1 MLFPEAEVTRSL
13 SNMIKAYSVR
23 YKEEMRVVDVT
34 EREEVIQAKVAEAL
48 SGPSFVGGLRAIA
61 LEAEEGEFFPDEMTE
76 DNEFILETVDEEGQ
90 VHRTIDRAAMEAWK
104 AEEYEK
110 MKTEL
115 LEAEKVALRIEM
127 EKEIRTQADVILEQ
141 ARAQGE
147 QLKVKSKLAAEAE
160 KLELYESAKRE
171 GYEQGQLMLRQ
182 ELERLEA
189 QYAEKEQQLLA
200 EYESKML
207 ELEPKA
213 TEVIIGLLKGVSG
226 VCLESKK
233 GIVSYLV
240 SNALSDADRS
250 SAFLIKT
257 SKDDFEEVKA
267 SVEQFRKLFDREVTL
282 EIVQDSLLHKGECM
296 IETDT
301 NIIDCSLGTQLEGL
315 IEDIRLLSVQERE

>member
-1 MLFPEAEVTRSL
+1 M

-61 LEAEEGEFFPDEMTE
+61 LEAEEGESFSDEMAE
-76 DNEFILETVDEEGQ
+76 DNEFILETEDEEGQ

-104 AEEYEK
+104 EEEREK

-127 EKEIRTQADVILEQ
+127 EKAIRTQADVILEQ

-160 KLELYESAKRE
+160 KLELFEAAKKE
-171 GYEQGQLMLRQ
+171 GYEQGQLMLQQ
-182 ELERLEA
+182 ELERMEA
-189 QYAEKEQQLLA
+189 SYVEKEQQLLA
-200 EYESKML
+200 EYETKAQ

-213 TEVIIGLLKGVSG
+213 TEVIIGLLKGLSG

-250 SAFLIKT
+250 TTFLIKT

-267 SVEQFRKLFDREVTL
+267 SAEKFRNLFDREVTL

-315 IEDIRLLSVQERE
+315 IEDIRLLSVQERV